1 MAISVSAPSTRPD
14 RRLVPACALACGRG
28 ELAAH
33 FALRRSIFV
42 EAQGLFEL
50 DDRDAHDDDPAT
62 LHAIGL
68 AGDEVAGA
76 VRLYPL
82 DDDGLWKGDRLA
94 VRPSERAMQLG
105 AMLVRF
111 AVRTAGERGGR
122 LMVAQVQVP
131 NVRFFERLG
140 WRRDGDAAP
149 MLGVE
154 HQPMAIDLSRDPVRS
169 GLSPRRPGR

>member
-1 MAISVSAPSTRPD
+1 VAISSSAPSRLPD
-14 RRLVPACALACGRG
+14 ERLAPFCALARHRA
-28 ELAAH
+28 ELEAH
-33 FALRRSIFV
+33 LAIRRSVFV
-42 EAQGLFEL
+42 DQQRLFEH
-50 DDRDAHDDDPAT
+50 DDRDARDDDPAT
-62 LHAIGL
+62 LHAVGY
-68 AGDEVAGA
+68 AGEEITGA

-82 DDDGLWKGDRLA
+82 DGDGLWKGDRLA
-94 VRPSERAMQLG
+94 VLPSTRSLQLG

-140 WRRDGDAAP
+140 WSRDGDPAP

-154 HQPMAIDLSRDPVRS
+154 HQTMTIGLSR
-169 GLSPRRPGR
+169 RPDR

>member
-1 MAISVSAPSTRPD
+1 VAISSSAPSTLPD
-14 RRLVPACALACGRG
+14 AGPAPYCALARDRA

-33 FALRRSIFV
+33 HAIRRAVFV
-42 EAQGLFEL
+42 DQQRLFEH
-50 DDRDAHDDDPAT
+50 DDRDARDGDPAT
-62 LHAIGL
+62 LHAVGY
-68 AGDEVAGA
+68 AGDEITGA

-94 VRPSERAMQLG
+94 VLPSTRSLQLG

-140 WRRDGDAAP
+140 WSRDGDPAP

-154 HQPMAIDLSRDPVRS
+154 HQAMTI
-169 GLSPRRPGR
+169 GLGRPARAGLNHPGR

>member
-1 MAISVSAPSTRPD
+1 MAISSSAPSTQPD
-14 RRLVPACALACGRG
+14 QRLVAACALARG
-28 ELAAH
+28 QVELEAH
-33 FALRRSIFV
+33 FAIRRSVFV
-42 EAQGLFEL
+42 EAQGLFEE
-50 DDRDAHDDDPAT
+50 DDRDLRDEHPAT
-62 LHAIGL
+62 LHAVGL
-68 AGDEVAGA
+68 AREEVVGA

-94 VRPSERAMQLG
+94 VLPAGRALALG

-131 NVRFFERLG
+131 NTRFFERLG
-140 WRRDGDAAP
+140 WRRDGGPAP

-154 HQPMAIDLSRDPVRS
+154 HQPMTIELS
-169 GLSPRRPGR
+169 RRPGR